1 MDNESKAKEIANN
14 DDLYGDYENKS
25 EVEQCCIAALKMAE
39 WKDERLKQFFIER
52 ITTDYNGR
60 YGEDGSPIA
69 SDYLDWVLE
78 SKKAAEALFEAYKNF
93 E

>member
-52 ITTDYNGR
+52 VTTDYNGR
-60 YGEDGSPIA
+60 LGEDDSPIA
-69 SDYLDWVLE
+69 SDYLDWLTE